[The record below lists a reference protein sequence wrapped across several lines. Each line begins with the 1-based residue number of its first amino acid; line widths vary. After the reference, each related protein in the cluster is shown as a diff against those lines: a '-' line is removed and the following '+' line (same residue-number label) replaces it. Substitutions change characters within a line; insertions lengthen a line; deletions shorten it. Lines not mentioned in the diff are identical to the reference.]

1 MSMASRMQ
9 VAVWDVA
16 AAAGLLTRLPIRVN
30 TERAQI
36 RGAAAAWSY
45 TLIGGFLGALGSFVG
60 LTALAFGLPVGVCA
74 ALALIAGIFVSGAL
88 HEDGLADTADG
99 FWGGWT
105 PERRLEIMRD
115 SRIGTYG
122 VLALGLSLLVRWS
135 LLNSLIEAETLFVS
149 LVAASAAA
157 QAAMVVLWAAL
168 PSARTSGLAAN
179 TGRPGRKTALAAAAC
194 AGVILFWL
202 VGVFQTLAILIALGG
217 IVLGFRRL
225 AMAKIGG
232 HTGDVLGAVQQV
244 SLIVAL
250 TVLAS

>member
-30 TERAQI
+30 TERAQN

-45 TLIGGFLGALGSFVG
+45 PFIGAVLGAISSFAG
-60 LTALAFGLPVGVCA
+60 LTALAFGMPVGISA
-74 ALALIAGIFVSGAL
+74 AIALIVGIFVSGAL

-122 VLALGLSLLVRWS
+122 VLALGLSLLIRWS
-135 LLNSLIEAETLFVS
+135 LLSNLIEAQSLFIC

-157 QAAMVVLWAAL
+157 QAAMVALWATL
-168 PSARTSGLAAN
+168 PSARSSGLAASN
-179 TGRPGRKTALAAAAC
+179 GRPGRKTAYGTVGC
-194 AGVILFWL
+194 AGLILFWL
-202 VGVFQTLAILIALGG
+202 VGVVQTVAILLALAV
-217 IVLGFRRL
+217 IVLGLRQL
-225 AMAKIGG
+225 AMGKIGG
-232 HTGDVLGAVQQV
+232 YTGDVLGAAQQV
-244 SLIVAL
+244 SVIVAL
-250 TVLAS
+250 TILVS